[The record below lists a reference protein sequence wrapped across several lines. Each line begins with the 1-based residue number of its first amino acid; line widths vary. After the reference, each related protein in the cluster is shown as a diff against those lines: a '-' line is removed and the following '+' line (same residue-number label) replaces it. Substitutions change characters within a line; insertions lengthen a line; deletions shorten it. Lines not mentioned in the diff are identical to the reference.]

1 MVALTFSAS
10 TDSLRGIKPRVSSFG
25 ADQFDEADMEEVP
38 RKYVFFNWFFFAIN
52 MGAILGIT
60 VLVYVREEKGWA
72 LGFGLPIGPMVISI
86 IILAAGIPFLSFQK
100 PMGSLFTRSVQVT
113 VASMRNHLNRK
124 VFYQNPPCM
133 GISTIALSIS
143 FAQLSTFFISRA
155 TIMDR
160 KLSSNSRFQQ
170 LLSPFSA
177 PSSSSPSTKKQ
188 QCRSFHLVGQ
198 LEFFYDKA
206 ITDGTRSN
214 NSAVFRSEI
223 GIGIWLSTAT
233 VKIIESPAGG
243 EDKVWQRNN
252 LNKSRLDYFYRELTV
267 INAVDFA
274 VYLWISAV
282 YKGRGGAAG
291 TVRDEGVVDMG
302 DDHGASMDKDED

>member
-38 RKYVFFNWFFFAIN
+38 KKYVFFNWFIFAIN

-60 VLVYVREEKGWA
+60 VLVYVREKKGWA
-72 LGFGLPIGPMVISI
+72 LGFGLPTRPMVISI
-86 IILAAGIPFLSFQK
+86 IILAAGIPSK
-100 PMGSLFTRSVQVT
+100 AHR
-113 VASMRNHLNRK
+113 
-124 VFYQNPPCM
+124 
-133 GISTIALSIS
+133 
-143 FAQLSTFFISRA
+143 
-155 TIMDR
+155 
-160 KLSSNSRFQQ
+160 
-170 LLSPFSA
+170 
-177 PSSSSPSTKKQ
+177 
-188 QCRSFHLVGQ
+188 QCRSFHLLGQ
-198 LEFFYDKA
+198 LEFFYDEA
-206 ITDGTRSN
+206 TDGTSSN
-214 NSAVFRSEI
+214 SSAVFLSEI

-243 EDKVWQRNN
+243 EDKGWLRIN

-267 INAVDFA
+267 INAVDFV

-302 DDHGASMDKDED
+302 DDHGASMEKDED

>member
-1 MVALTFSAS
+1 MVELTFSAS

-38 RKYVFFNWFFFAIN
+38 RKYVFFNWFIFAIN

-60 VLVYVREEKGWA
+60 VLVYVREKKGWA
-72 LGFGLPIGPMVISI
+72 LGFGLPTGPM
-86 IILAAGIPFLSFQK
+86 
-100 PMGSLFTRSVQVT
+100 VT
-113 VASMRNHLNRK
+113 VASMRNHFNGK

-143 FAQLSTFFISRA
+143 FAKLSTFFISRA

-160 KLSSNSRFQQ
+160 KLSSNSTFQQ

-177 PSSSSPSTKKQ
+177 PSSSSPSTRKQ

-198 LEFFYDKA
+198 LKFFYDKA
-206 ITDGTRSN
+206 TDGTRSD
-214 NSAVFRSEI
+214 NSAVFLSEI
-223 GIGIWLSTAT
+223 GIGIWLSTAI

-243 EDKVWQRNN
+243 EDKVWQRNS

-274 VYLWISAV
+274 VYLWTSAV

-302 DDHGASMDKDED
+302 DDHGASMEKDED